1 MEHFDDISQNRPGK
15 TRGFML
21 RHLFFGGRGGVLTL
35 RPAKFG
41 RSIFNS
47 TFDADFH
54 SRLKSSLLYPVDP
67 DSDVYIEHG
76 FNLNFRA
83 HEQLDWVVS
92 LSSKKRNIRSSCVVL
107 VYGGNRVVMVGCSGL
122 CNT

>member
-1 MEHFDDISQNRPGK
+1 MEHFDDIGQNRPGK
-15 TRGFML
+15 TRGFVL
-21 RHLFFGGRGGVLTL
+21 RHLFFGGGGPDVA
-35 RPAKFG
+35 P
-41 RSIFNS
+41 IFNS

-54 SRLKSSLLYPVDP
+54 SKLKSSLLYPVYP

-76 FNLNFRA
+76 FSLNFRA

-92 LSSKKRNIRSSCVVL
+92 SSSKKRNIRSSCVVL